1 MVLEASWHE
10 CILVVTQDGLELFH
24 CGDGVHG
31 GAFVPVTVKLI
42 LPFAAPGPDDIDKP
56 FIYKE
61 CNIQNYKNCYTQ
73 YEFTNYF
80 SFYRQNIF

>member
-10 CILVVTQDGLELFH
+10 CILVVTQEGLELFH

-42 LPFAAPGPDDIDKP
+42 LPFAALHYLD
-56 FIYKE
+56 
-61 CNIQNYKNCYTQ
+61 QMT
-73 YEFTNYF
+73 
-80 SFYRQNIF
+80 

>member
-1 MVLEASWHE
+1 MAGLTMVLEESWHK

-42 LPFAAPGPDDIDKP
+42 LPFAALHHLD
-56 FIYKE
+56 
-61 CNIQNYKNCYTQ
+61 QMT
-73 YEFTNYF
+73 
-80 SFYRQNIF
+80 